1 MLLYT
6 IRPYIRPKIWLIPDY
21 DSAVLSPK
29 IMIRSFIKGTWH
41 QSGTCEKQQS
51 GNNTNTISL
60 DILFVLFPLC
70 CFTYR
75 RDIILLYLRVR
86 FIVVYIDHRG
96 STELRW
102 VKVTSISFQHN
113 SFAWFTTLST
123 NNIFDNLMWRRLRWS
138 MTENCL
144 PHSVQITSFMF
155 SCLDVWD
162 DPWLKTV
169 YHTQYR

>member
-6 IRPYIRPKIWLIPDY
+6 IRPYIRPKIWLISDY

-75 RDIILLYLRVR
+75 RDIILLYLRIR
-86 FIVVYIDHRG
+86 FIVIYIDYSCYLH
-96 STELRW
+96 W
-102 VKVTSISFQHN
+102 
-113 SFAWFTTLST
+113 
-123 NNIFDNLMWRRLRWS
+123 
-138 MTENCL
+138 
-144 PHSVQITSFMF
+144 PHSVWISSLTF
-155 SCLDVWD
+155 SCIDVLDDPW
-162 DPWLKTV
+162 PWLKTV
-169 YHTQYR
+169 YHTQNR